1 MSVKEAIEAAR
12 VELDRKWIEK
22 YPHGEMRL
30 YLYVQGSNFVDSPLG
45 PIRKSWVAEILS
57 ERPTSRSRCHRGYD
71 INGGMG
77 LDTPWALKHCM
88 ERLKKFSDP
97 QKFIVACEAVGI
109 VLPQAERDRLS
120 KHLSEQ

>member
-1 MSVKEAIEAAR
+1 MSVKEAVAAAR

-57 ERPTSRSRCHRGYD
+57 ERPTSRSRCHRAYNAAGKMD
-71 INGGMG
+71 RP
-77 LDTPWALKHCM
+77 PWALKHCM

-109 VLPQAERDRLS
+109 VLPQTERNRLS
-120 KHLSEQ
+120 KHLS

>member
-1 MSVKEAIEAAR
+1 MSVKAATEAAR

-30 YLYVQGSNFVDSPLG
+30 YLYVQGSNFVGSPLG
-45 PIRKSWVAEILS
+45 PIRKSWVAEIIA
-57 ERPTSRSRCHRGYD
+57 ERPTSHSRCHRAYNAAGKMD
-71 INGGMG
+71 
-77 LDTPWALKHCM
+77 DPPWALRHCM

-109 VLPQAERDRLS
+109 VLPQVERDRLS
-120 KHLSEQ
+120 RPIS

>member
-1 MSVKEAIEAAR
+1 MSVKEAVEAAR

-30 YLYVQGSNFVDSPLG
+30 YLYIKGSYWPDSPLG

-57 ERPTSRSRCHRGYD
+57 KRPTSRSRWHRAYNADGKMD
-71 INGGMG
+71 
-77 LDTPWALKHCM
+77 DPPWALKHLM

-109 VLPQAERDRLS
+109 VLPQCERDRLS
-120 KHLSEQ
+120 RPLCE

>member
-1 MSVKEAIEAAR
+1 MSVKEAVAAAR

-30 YLYVQGSNFVDSPLG
+30 YLYVEGSNFVDSPLG

-57 ERPTSRSRCHRGYD
+57 KRPTSHSRRHRAYNVAGKMD
-71 INGGMG
+71 
-77 LDTPWALKHCM
+77 DPPWALQHLM

-109 VLPQAERDRLS
+109 VLPQCERDRLS
-120 KHLSEQ
+120 CPIS